1 MNTRKKLSLGEF
13 IKAHRLGES
22 ITQTKFAAY
31 LGISR
36 QRLCD
41 LESNWGNVS
50 IKLCK
55 ALAKKLDLPAQWPVK
70 LSLQQQLRAEGIKLK
85 IAI

>member
-13 IKAHRLGES
+13 IKAHRLGEGVA
-22 ITQTKFAAY
+22 QTKFAAY

-41 LESNWGNVS
+41 LESNRGHVS

-55 ALAKKLDLPAQWPVK
+55 TLAKKLDLPAEWLVK
-70 LSLQQQLRAEGIKLK
+70 LSLQQQLKDEGIKLK